1 MTDISPIPM
10 ALPSR
15 CPSRRIGVE
24 LPLAMIEELDLL
36 ADRHHITREQILR
49 QIINAALISDT
60 PHWPAGPDPI
70 GRLAEHA
77 YLTRQRSYEIAA
89 TRRSAAASTEPAPG
103 PDAGSNLP

>member
-1 MTDISPIPM
+1 MTDIAPIS
-10 ALPSR
+10 AARPSR
-15 CPSRRIGVE
+15 CPSRRIGLE

-36 ADRHHITREQILR
+36 ADRHHITRTQMLR

-89 TRRSAAASTEPAPG
+89 TRRSPA
-103 PDAGSNLP
+103 AGSDCW